1 MTGPSTQ
8 QATAAAIDRGLVSP
22 LAETIDQ
29 GLTAAP
35 RLSTL
40 RGKTVGLLDNRKG
53 NGDRLLADIG
63 ALLKERY
70 DIKDIHYATK
80 FVYARRATPEV
91 LDDMAEH
98 ADFVVTAIGD

>member
-1 MTGPSTQ
+1 MNVLTTD
-8 QATAAAIDRGLVSP
+8 QATAAAVDRGFLSP
-22 LAETIDQ
+22 LAEVVDQ

-53 NGDRLLADIG
+53 NGDVLLAHIG
-63 ALLKERY
+63 TLLRERY
-70 DIKDIHYATK
+70 EVKDVHSATK

-98 ADFVVTAIGD
+98 ADFVVTAVGD